1 MEDQRKNALS
11 VIEDLI
17 EINNDGNHGYK
28 TAAENIENPEY
39 RSLFQSF
46 AQQRAQFAAELE
58 REAHQMGRDPDA
70 GESISGS
77 LHRGWINIKSAVT
90 GGSSDAILGECET
103 GDKAA
108 VETYEKALADN
119 DVRLPSNVEN
129 LVRNQ
134 HQAILEAYNRVKSF
148 KRRES

>member
-1 MEDQRKNALS
+1 MEDNRKKALS

-28 TAAENIENPEY
+28 VAAENINNPEY
-39 RSLFQSF
+39 KSLFQSY

-70 GESISGS
+70 GESISGT
-77 LHRGWINIKSAVT
+77 LHRGWINIKSAVS
-90 GGSSDAILGECET
+90 GGSPSAILGECET
-103 GDKAA
+103 GDKTA
-108 VETYEKALADN
+108 VETYEKALSN
-119 DVRLPSNVEN
+119 SDVRLPSNVEN

-134 HQAILEAYNRVKSF
+134 HQAILDAYNKVKTF
-148 KRRES
+148 KNRE